1 MKKITLL
8 IILLFGAV
16 VYSQNYTIKNIEA
29 NTKYSDFGLTY
40 YGENGA
46 IYASSKRTKQ
56 STKRKWYFNSQPFL
70 ELYKATVNA
79 NGELVDPELF
89 SKDLNTKMHESNVTF
104 TKDLKTV
111 YFSRDNYDSK
121 KYSTND
127 KGWVL
132 IQLYKADIDTDGNWK
147 NITKLHFNSDQFD
160 TGHPSLNSNDT
171 KLYFASNRPG
181 SMGLTDIWA
190 VDIKSDGTYGEPYNL
205 GPEVNTTKS
214 EMFPFIDADNVLYYS
229 SNGMKD
235 GNGGLDIYA
244 IKVQDKKGF
253 GEAVNL
259 GFPINTAKDDFSL
272 VFQKGKKTGHFSSNR
287 DGGKGDDDIYSFEE
301 LINPITAKCD
311 QFVQGTVREKETGAL
326 LPGALVTL
334 YSANGNKV
342 ESIVADKFAVF
353 NFKVNCDSSYKVTAV
368 KDYYD
373 MDEKTFAS
381 TNEANLELALNLDL
395 GSSEFVYV
403 RGKLMIKINPIYF
416 DLDKSFI
423 RPDAQLELERVV
435 RIMQKYP
442 KLKIDL
448 GSHTDSRANDSYNLA
463 LSNRRA
469 KSSKNWIV
477 SQGIN
482 ASRIKAE
489 GYGETELVNK
499 CSNGVICSE
508 TDHQLNRRTEFIIVN
523 PEVIKEVDGPVD
535 LVSVKN
541 SDVH

>member
-1 MKKITLL
+1 MKKITL
-8 IILLFGAV
+8 IIVLLFGVLA
-16 VYSQNYTIKNIEA
+16 YSQNYTIKNIDV
-29 NTKYSDFGLTY
+29 NTKYSDFGVTY
-40 YGENGA
+40 YGENSA
-46 IYASSKRTKQ
+46 IYSSTKKTKQ
-56 STKRKWYFNSQPFL
+56 SRNRKWYLNSQPFL
-70 ELYKATVNA
+70 ELYKATVTA
-79 NGELVDPELF
+79 NGEFTESELF

-132 IQLYKADIDTDGNWK
+132 IQLYKADVDTDGNWK
-147 NITKLHFNSDQFD
+147 NITKLPFNSDQFD
-160 TGHPSLNSNDT
+160 TGHPSLNSDNT
-171 KLYFASNRPG
+171 KLYFTSNRPG

-190 VDIKSDGTYGEPYNL
+190 VDLNNDGSYSQPYNL

-214 EMFPFIDADNVLYYS
+214 EMFPYIDADNVLYYS
-229 SNGMKD
+229 SDGKKD

-244 IKVQDKKGF
+244 IKIEDKKGI
-253 GEAVNL
+253 GVAVNL
-259 GFPINTAKDDFSL
+259 GFPINSDKDDFSL
-272 VFQKGKKTGHFSSNR
+272 VFQNGKKTGHFSSNR
-287 DGGKGDDDIYSFEE
+287 GGGKGDDDIYFFEE
-301 LINPITAKCD
+301 LINPIAVKCN
-311 QFVQGTVREKETGAL
+311 QFVQGIVREKETGAL

-334 YSANGNKV
+334 YDSKGDKV
-342 ESIVADKFAVF
+342 ESIIADKFAVF

-373 MDEKTFAS
+373 MDEKTFTT

-423 RPDAQLELERVV
+423 RPDAQLELERVAK
-435 RIMQKYP
+435 IMEKYP
-442 KLKIDL
+442 KLKINL
-448 GSHTDSRANDSYNLA
+448 GSHTDSRARDSYNWA

-469 KSSKNWIV
+469 KSSKDWIV
-477 SQGIN
+477 SQGIDPD
-482 ASRIKAE
+482 RIKAQ

-499 CSNGVICSE
+499 CSNSVPCSE
-508 TDHQLNRRTEFIIVN
+508 ADHQLNRRTEFIITN
-523 PEVIKEVDGPVD
+523 PEEIK
-535 LVSVKN
+535 
-541 SDVH
+541 

>member
-1 MKKITLL
+1 MKKITLI

-16 VYSQNYTIKNIEA
+16 VYSQNYNIKNIDV
-29 NTKYSDFGLTY
+29 NTKYSDFGVTY

-46 IYASSKRTKQ
+46 IYS
-56 STKRKWYFNSQPFL
+56 STKKTKKSRNRKWYLNSQPFL
-70 ELYKATVNA
+70 ELYKATVTA
-79 NGELVDPELF
+79 NGEFVESELF

-132 IQLYKADIDTDGNWK
+132 IQIYKADIDTSGRWK
-147 NITKLHFNSDQFD
+147 NITKLPFNSNQFD
-160 TGHPSLNSNDT
+160 TGHPSLNSDNT
-171 KLYFASNRPG
+171 KLYFTSNRPG

-190 VDIKSDGTYGEPYNL
+190 VDIKSDGTYSEPYNL

-214 EMFPFIDADNVLYYS
+214 EMFPYIDADNVLYYS
-229 SNGMKD
+229 SDGKKD

-244 IKVQDKKGF
+244 IQVQDKKGV

-259 GFPINTAKDDFSL
+259 GFPINSAKDDFSL
-272 VFQKGKKTGHFSSNR
+272 VFQNGKKTGHFSSNR

-301 LINPITAKCD
+301 LINPITVKCN

-334 YSANGNKV
+334 YDAKGDKV
-342 ESIVADKFAVF
+342 ESTIADKFAVF
-353 NFKVNCDSSYKVTAV
+353 NFKVNCNSSYKVTAV

-373 MDEKTFAS
+373 MDEKTFVS
-381 TNEANLELALNLDL
+381 TSEANLELALNLDL
-395 GSSEFVYV
+395 GSSEFVYT

-416 DLDKSFI
+416 DLDKSYI

-435 RIMQKYP
+435 AIMQKYP
-442 KLKIDL
+442 KIKINL
-448 GSHTDSRANDSYNLA
+448 GSHTDSRARDSYNLS

-469 KSSKNWIV
+469 KSSKDWIV
-477 SQGIN
+477 SQGIDS
-482 ASRIKAE
+482 ARIKAQ
-489 GYGETELVNK
+489 GFGETELVNK

-508 TDHQLNRRTEFIIVN
+508 ADHQLNRRTEFVITN
-523 PEVIKEVDGPVD
+523 PEVIK
-535 LVSVKN
+535 
-541 SDVH
+541 

>member
-8 IILLFGAV
+8 IILLFGVV
-16 VYSQNYTIKNIEA
+16 VYSQNYNIKNIDA
-29 NTKYSDFGLTY
+29 NTKYSDFGVTY
-40 YGENGA
+40 YGENSA
-46 IYASSKRTKQ
+46 IYASSKKTKQ
-56 STKRKWYFNSQPFL
+56 SRNRKWYLNSQPFL
-70 ELYKATVNA
+70 ELYKATVTA
-79 NGELVDPELF
+79 NGEFVESELF
-89 SKDLNTKMHESNVTF
+89 STDLNTKMHESNVTF

-132 IQLYKADIDTDGNWK
+132 IQLYKADIDADGNWK
-147 NITKLHFNSDQFD
+147 NITKLPFNSDQFD
-160 TGHPSLNSNDT
+160 TGHPSLNADNT

-190 VDIKSDGTYGEPYNL
+190 VEIKSDGTYSEPYNL

-214 EMFPFIDADNVLYYS
+214 EMFPFINAENVLYYS

-244 IKVQDKKGF
+244 IKIQDKKGF

-272 VFQKGKKTGHFSSNR
+272 VFQNGKKTGHFSSNR

-301 LINPITAKCD
+301 LANPITAKCS
-311 QFVQGTVREKETGAL
+311 QFVQGIVREKESGAL

-334 YSANGNKV
+334 YDAKGDKV

-353 NFKVNCDSSYKVTAV
+353 NFKVNCDSSYKVRAI

-416 DLDKSFI
+416 DLDKSYI
-423 RPDAQLELERVV
+423 RPDAQIELDRVV

-448 GSHTDSRANDSYNLA
+448 GSHTDSRARDSYNWS

-469 KSSKNWIV
+469 KSSKDWIV
-477 SQGIN
+477 SQGIDP
-482 ASRIKAE
+482 SRIKAQ
-489 GYGETELVNK
+489 GFGETELVNK
-499 CSNGVICSE
+499 CSNGVNCSE

-523 PEVIKEVDGPVD
+523 PEVIK
-535 LVSVKN
+535 
-541 SDVH
+541 

>member
-1 MKKITLL
+1 MKKITL
-8 IILLFGAV
+8 IIVLLFGV
-16 VYSQNYTIKNIEA
+16 VAYSQNYTIKNIDV
-29 NTKYSDFGLTY
+29 NTKYSDFGVTY
-40 YGENGA
+40 YGENSA
-46 IYASSKRTKQ
+46 IYSSTKKTKQ
-56 STKRKWYFNSQPFL
+56 SRNRKWYLNSQPFL
-70 ELYKATVNA
+70 ELYKATVTA
-79 NGELVDPELF
+79 NGEFTESELF

-111 YFSRDNYDSK
+111 YFSRDNYNSK
-121 KYSTND
+121 KYRTDD

-132 IQLYKADIDTDGNWK
+132 IQLYKADVDTDGNWK
-147 NITKLHFNSDQFD
+147 NITKLPFNSDQFD
-160 TGHPSLNSNDT
+160 TGHPSLNSDNT
-171 KLYFASNRPG
+171 KLYFTSNRPG

-190 VDIKSDGTYGEPYNL
+190 VDINSDGSYSQPYNL

-214 EMFPFIDADNVLYYS
+214 EMFPYIDADNVLYYS
-229 SNGMKD
+229 SDGKKD

-244 IKVQDKKGF
+244 IKIQDKKGI

-259 GFPINTAKDDFSL
+259 GFPINSAKDDFSL
-272 VFQKGKKTGHFSSNR
+272 VFQNGKKTGHFSSSR
-287 DGGKGDDDIYSFEE
+287 DGGKGDDDIYFFEE
-301 LINPITAKCD
+301 LINPIAAKCN
-311 QFVQGTVREKETGAL
+311 QFVQGIVREKETGAL

-334 YSANGNKV
+334 YDAKGQKV
-342 ESIVADKFAVF
+342 ESIIADKFAVF
-353 NFKVNCDSSYKVTAV
+353 NFKVDCNSSYKVTAV

-373 MDEKTFAS
+373 MDEKTFTA

-435 RIMQKYP
+435 AIMQKYP
-442 KLKIDL
+442 QLKINL
-448 GSHTDSRANDSYNLA
+448 GSHTDSRARDSYNWS

-469 KSSKNWIV
+469 KSSKDWIV
-477 SQGIN
+477 SQGIDP
-482 ASRIKAE
+482 ARIKAQ

-508 TDHQLNRRTEFIIVN
+508 ADHQLNRRTEFIITN
-523 PEVIKEVDGPVD
+523 PEVIK
-535 LVSVKN
+535 
-541 SDVH
+541 

>member
-16 VYSQNYTIKNIEA
+16 VYSQNYNIRNLDV
-29 NTKYSDFGLTY
+29 NTKYSDFGVTY
-40 YGENGA
+40 YGENSA
-46 IYASSKRTKQ
+46 IYASSKKTKQ
-56 STKRKWYFNSQPFL
+56 SRNAKWYLNSQPFL
-70 ELYKATVNA
+70 ELYKATVTA
-79 NGELVDPELF
+79 TGELVESELF

-111 YFSRDNYDSK
+111 YFSRDNYNSK
-121 KYSTND
+121 KYHTD
-127 KGWVL
+127 KKGWVL
-132 IQLYKADIDTDGNWK
+132 IQLYKADVDTDGHWK
-147 NITKLHFNSDQFD
+147 NITKLPFNSDQFD
-160 TGHPSLNSNDT
+160 TGHPSLNSDDT
-171 KLYFASNRPG
+171 KLYFTSNRPG

-190 VDIKSDGTYGEPYNL
+190 VDVKTDGTYGEPYNL

-214 EMFPFIDADNVLYYS
+214 EMFPYIDANNVLYYS

-244 IKVQDKKGF
+244 IEIQNNKGF

-259 GFPINTAKDDFSL
+259 GFPINSAKDDFSL
-272 VFQKGKKTGHFSSNR
+272 VFQNGKKTGHFSSNR
-287 DGGKGDDDIYSFEE
+287 EGGKGDDDIYFFEE
-301 LINPITAKCD
+301 LNSPVGAKCN
-311 QFVQGTVREKETGAL
+311 QFVQGTVREKETEAL

-334 YSANGNKV
+334 YDAKGNKV
-342 ESIVADKFAVF
+342 ESTIADKFAVF

-416 DLDKSFI
+416 DLDKWFI

-442 KLKIDL
+442 KLEINL
-448 GSHTDSRANDSYNLA
+448 GSHTDSRARDSYNWG

-469 KSSKNWIV
+469 KSSKDWIV
-477 SQGIN
+477 KHGIS
-482 ASRIKAE
+482 ATRIKAQ

-508 TDHQLNRRTEFIIVN
+508 ADHQLNRRTEFVITN
-523 PEVIKEVDGPVD
+523 PEVIKDVDAAVD
-535 LVSVKN
+535 LASAKAN
-541 SDVH
+541 